1 MADEISNMQS
11 VDNDN
16 LENTVFHNSS
26 TESYLWWIRN
36 GLLVILV
43 VISTAS
49 IIQLLQSFAMP
60 LSDGSIR
67 LSLQGFSQTSNATDN
82 AFSAWL
88 LPAFIQQGGLGI
100 VNIKLLN
107 LAILSVLL
115 CCVGVLFRRFNK
127 KYQYSQQKKRQN
139 KITQECEP
147 LISGED
153 HLNKVK
159 VIAQKLNPLV
169 KIVSGIAIVLWCVLI
184 IVLIA
189 QSVNALFFDKQ
200 FLPWISYEELLS
212 WHEYLFYINYLVSV
226 CFAFSLWFGYQF
238 LTVLSKVLT
247 NLSKG
252 AIFVRRNGKSA
263 FKLAKFYLL
272 GVVSY
277 IPGSI
282 VESYSTSID
291 CQKSSFSSELI
302 ARGGDFL
309 MGDLIVL
316 GLLFITAHI
325 ITLAIRLDH
334 EQRLTV

>member
-1 MADEISNMQS
+1 M
-11 VDNDN
+11 
-16 LENTVFHNSS
+16 
-26 TESYLWWIRN
+26 
-36 GLLVILV
+36 
-43 VISTAS
+43 
-49 IIQLLQSFAMP
+49 
-60 LSDGSIR
+60 
-67 LSLQGFSQTSNATDN
+67 
-82 AFSAWL
+82 
-88 LPAFIQQGGLGI
+88 
-100 VNIKLLN
+100 NIKDL
-107 LAILSVLL
+107 IPT
-115 CCVGVLFRRFNK
+115 K
-127 KYQYSQQKKRQN
+127 KIY
-139 KITQECEP
+139 TQ
-147 LISGED
+147 
-153 HLNKVK
+153 
-159 VIAQKLNPLV
+159 
-169 KIVSGIAIVLWCVLI
+169 IVSGIAIVLWCVLI

-200 FLPWISYEELLS
+200 FLSWISYEELLS

-316 GLLFITAHI
+316 GLLFICHSA
-325 ITLAIRLDH
+325 LD
-334 EQRLTV
+334 